1 MLDVPAATLVITPE
15 VAFTVATAELEEEKL
30 PTALLPAILNVV
42 VPPRQIFCVPLKL
55 PAVGAAPMTTDA
67 VVLKELQ
74 PPEAAI
80 VYVTV

>member
-1 MLDVPAATLVITPE
+1 MLEVPAAALVITPE
-15 VAFTVATAELEEEKL
+15 DGSTVATAVLEEEKL
-30 PTALLPAILNVV
+30 PTALFPAMLNVV

-55 PAVGAAPMTTDA
+55 PAVGAAVMTTDA
-67 VVLKELQ
+67 VVLKAEH